1 MLGKNIEVYLVG
13 AAGVETIF
21 WVTKLEKWVTKMS
34 FSHSTGVALIVFY
47 LLYPLFQGAHANQNS
62 NSLILDQHFHITQI

>member
-1 MLGKNIEVYLVG
+1 MTRRAHVLGKNIEIYLVG

-34 FSHSTGVALIVFY
+34 FSHSNLVTPLE
-47 LLYPLFQGAHANQNS
+47 LL
-62 NSLILDQHFHITQI
+62 